1 MAIFLNKLLRTFC
14 RVHKIFTFP
23 SKIFLW
29 SILTHSD
36 DGFSG
41 ANFQRPKF
49 IEMMEEIKAGK
60 INCVIVKDLSRF
72 GRDFGESGKYIEHVF
87 PFLGVRFISAND
99 GYDSLNKKDRN
110 SDLVVPVL
118 NLINDAY
125 CRDISVKIRSQLE
138 TKRKKG
144 DFIGAFAVYGY
155 VRDMN
160 NRNKLVVD
168 EAAADIVKLIFR
180 WKLDG
185 MSALAISDKLNKMGV
200 LSPYEYKKSLG
211 LNYSAP
217 FAKSSRTLWSAVA
230 VFRILKD
237 ETYLGVM
244 VQGKCSTPNHKV
256 KKRFI
261 KPEADWARV
270 GGTHEEITTLD
281 DFNLAARLMES
292 DTRTSPG
299 AETVYPFSGMA
310 KCGLCGENMIRKTV
324 KSNGKSYVYYVC
336 CRNCKGVRIAEKDLT
351 QAAEITLRSHINNII
366 NLERILNFID
376 DLPLKKDEVQKL
388 DRQIAAR
395 RSEIERYEKL
405 VFSLYENLQ
414 SGIISEEE
422 YRQMKARYNNLKAG
436 AEQAVLSLS
445 KEIDDIIS
453 LGGEKNNWIEH
464 FRQHNDFTN
473 ITRRMVI
480 TLFDVITVYPES
492 RLDVLFRYRY
502 DYERAISFALAVSQ
516 IHKIPEVEQ
525 LKGVA

>member
-1 MAIFLNKLLRTFC
+1 
-14 RVHKIFTFP
+14 
-23 SKIFLW
+23 
-29 SILTHSD
+29 
-36 DGFSG
+36 
-41 ANFQRPKF
+41 
-49 IEMMEEIKAGK
+49 MMEEIKAGK

-336 CRNCKGVRIAEKDLT
+336 CRSCKGVRIAEKDLT
-351 QAAEITLRSHINNII
+351 QAAEITLLSQG
-366 NLERILNFID
+366 LMFYFA
-376 DLPLKKDEVQKL
+376 
-388 DRQIAAR
+388 IAMT
-395 RSEIERYEKL
+395 
-405 VFSLYENLQ
+405 
-414 SGIISEEE
+414 
-422 YRQMKARYNNLKAG
+422 MK
-436 AEQAVLSLS
+436 
-445 KEIDDIIS
+445 
-453 LGGEKNNWIEH
+453 
-464 FRQHNDFTN
+464 
-473 ITRRMVI
+473 
-480 TLFDVITVYPES
+480 
-492 RLDVLFRYRY
+492 
-502 DYERAISFALAVSQ
+502 
-516 IHKIPEVEQ
+516 EQ
-525 LKGVA
+525 LVLHWLSAKFTRFPKPKF